1 MDKREKTE
9 RERQEDI
16 ALHKVLYWMGGAVIL
31 IVLLRLAQSYY
42 IDKKGGAITAWRM
55 GQALPWVCLVGVLLT
70 AVAFFWAVRGK
81 KAGNKAIF
89 PWALSGLLLGF
100 TVCAAGMWW
109 KAGIGITLLTYT
121 VIGVGILAMLY
132 YLFQHDFVLVGAM
145 CGLGLMGLWLF
156 FHEGATTRYYAALV
170 GILVLLAA
178 AAVFARYLQQ
188 HGGVLTVKGRK
199 LEVFP
204 KSAAYAL
211 IYVTCGLMAVA
222 LVGALFLSSA
232 ISYMAFY
239 AVPVAWGLVTAVYY
253 TVKLM

>member
-31 IVLLRLAQSYY
+31 VVLLRLVQSYY
-42 IDKKGGAITAWRM
+42 IDLKGGALMAWRL
-55 GQALPWVCLVGVLLT
+55 GQAIPWVCLVGVLLT
-70 AVAFFWAVRGK
+70 VGAFVWALRSK
-81 KAGNKAIF
+81 KAGNTAIF

-100 TVCAAGMWW
+100 TVCAVGVWW
-109 KAGIGITLLTYT
+109 KAGIGIALLTYS
-121 VIGVGILAMLY
+121 VIGIGILAMLY

-156 FHEGATTRYYAALV
+156 FHEGATTRYYIALA

-178 AAVFARYLQQ
+178 MVVFARYLQQ

-199 LEVFP
+199 LELLP
-204 KSAAYAL
+204 KSASYAL
-211 IYVTCGLMAVA
+211 IYVTCGLMAVVLVAA
-222 LVGALFLSSA
+222 LVLSGA